1 MCIQAARGVQHLSQL
16 GVLHRGLAL
25 RHLLLTNNDVVKV
38 ADFSLAV
45 STRHPGQH
53 WGGGSRAP
61 AFR

>member
-1 MCIQAARGVQHLSQL
+1 MQHLSQL

-45 STRHPGQH
+45 SIRHPGQH

>member
-1 MCIQAARGVQHLSQL
+1 MEHLCQL

-45 STRHPGQH
+45 STRQQGQH

>member
-1 MCIQAARGVQHLSQL
+1 MKYLADL
-16 GVLHRGLAL
+16 GIIHRDVAL
-25 RHLLLTNNDVVKV
+25 RNMLLTNNDVVKI

-45 STRHPGQH
+45 STRQQGQH